1 MRLMMKKRMMWLGL
15 SMVAG
20 LWTWLAQAAESV
32 KPVPAAPAQIA
43 SKGYVLNPNDL
54 IHLKVYQEDDL
65 ESKVRLTPEGVANL
79 PLLGG
84 VKLGGKTVEEARIYI
99 HNELAK
105 DYLVS
110 PHVELTVVEY
120 AKRKFILFG
129 EIQKPGAYEM
139 PGEES
144 INLLDAIAMAG
155 GGTAKANLSKVTVVR
170 KVGEEKKQFILDAK
184 AMAQDTKTKL
194 FVILPGDTISVPESF
209 L

>member
-1 MRLMMKKRMMWLGL
+1 MMKKRMMWLGL

-20 LWTWLAQAAESV
+20 LWTWLAQAAENV
-32 KPVPAAPAQIA
+32 RPAPAAPAQIA
-43 SKGYVLNPNDL
+43 SKGYVLSPNDL

-155 GGTAKANLSKVTVVR
+155 GGTPKANLSKVTVVR
-170 KVGEEKKQFILDAK
+170 KMGEEKKQFVLDAK

-194 FVILPGDTISVPESF
+194 FVILPGDTISVPESVF
-209 L
+209 

>member
-1 MRLMMKKRMMWLGL
+1 MKKRMMWLGL

-20 LWTWLAQAAESV
+20 LWTWLAQAAENV
-32 KPVPAAPAQIA
+32 RPAPAAPAQIA
-43 SKGYVLNPNDL
+43 SKGYVLSPNDL

-155 GGTAKANLSKVTVVR
+155 GGTPKANLSKVTVVR
-170 KVGEEKKQFILDAK
+170 KMGEEKKQFVLDAK

-194 FVILPGDTISVPESF
+194 FVILPGDTISVPESVF
-209 L
+209 